1 MKYPSRQAFKSYFKR
16 MPRWVILL
24 ILVLLFG
31 RFVLIALWHW

>member
-1 MKYPSRQAFKSYFKR
+1 VKYPSRQEFKSYFSH
-16 MPRWVILL
+16 MPRWVTLL

>member
-1 MKYPSRQAFKSYFKR
+1 VKYPSRQEFKSYFKR

-24 ILVLLFG
+24 ILLLLFG

>member
-1 MKYPSRQAFKSYFKR
+1 MKYPSRREVKSYFSR

-31 RFVLIALWHW
+31 RFVFIALWHW

>member
-1 MKYPSRQAFKSYFKR
+1 MKYPSREEFKSYFNR

>member
-1 MKYPSRQAFKSYFKR
+1 MKYPSRQEFQSYFKR
-16 MPRWVILL
+16 IPRWAILL

>member
-1 MKYPSRQAFKSYFKR
+1 MKYPSRQEFERYFKR
-16 MPRWVILL
+16 IPRWVILL

>member
-1 MKYPSRQAFKSYFKR
+1 MKYPSREEFKSYFKR